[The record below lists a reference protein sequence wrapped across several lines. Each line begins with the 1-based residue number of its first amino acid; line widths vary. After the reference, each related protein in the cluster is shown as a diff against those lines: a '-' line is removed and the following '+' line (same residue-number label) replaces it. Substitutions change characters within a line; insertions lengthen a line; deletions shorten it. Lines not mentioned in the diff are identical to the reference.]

1 MARRSDH
8 SKEELKDLA
17 ILEGCQLIEKKGFY
31 GFSAR
36 QVASNMGYTVGT
48 LYNVFGS
55 LEMFILHIHA
65 RTLDE
70 WHEQLVQGLKR
81 CKSDHLHYLARAY
94 INFARKN
101 YNRWTALFEY
111 HTPDNAVPD
120 WYSEKLNKLFELVEN
135 ALLSHVQDDSQKARH
150 AAKILW
156 ASIHG
161 ICVLSLSGKLDKVG
175 SEKAEVLVNS
185 LLEAY
190 LRGLLKG

>member
-8 SKEELKDLA
+8 SKEELRELA
-17 ILEGCQLIEKKGFY
+17 IQTGYELIDNNGFS

-36 QVASNMGYTVGT
+36 QVAANMGYTVGT

-55 LEMFILHIHA
+55 LELFILHIHA
-65 RTLDE
+65 RTLDN
-70 WHEQLVQGLKR
+70 WHEQLAQGLKR
-81 CKSDHLHYLARAY
+81 CKSDHLHFLARAY
-94 INFARKN
+94 ISFARKN
-101 YNRWTALFEY
+101 YNLWTALFEY
-111 HTPDNAVPD
+111 RTSEAVPD
-120 WYSEKLNKLFELVEN
+120 WYAEKMNKLFGLVEE
-135 ALLSHVQDDSQKARH
+135 ALLPYVRAERRKAQH

-185 LLEAY
+185 LLETY
-190 LRGLLKG
+190 LRGLE